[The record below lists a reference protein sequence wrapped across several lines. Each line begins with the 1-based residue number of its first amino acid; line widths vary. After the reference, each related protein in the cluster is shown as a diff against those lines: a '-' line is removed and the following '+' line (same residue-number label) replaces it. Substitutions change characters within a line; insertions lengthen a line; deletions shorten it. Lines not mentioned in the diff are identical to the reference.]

1 MPDDISP
8 DRVRAIAAMIRFLK
22 GWRIERISETP
33 MKAIYAALL
42 GMAMTVPVHAAER
55 TVKTESL
62 ACNPERQFHL
72 SERIRASGDT
82 KALKAFTAGA
92 LLAGTCVA
100 LKPGASVLLTPPVQL
115 SKGERARSGH
125 FSPRSR
131 HLSERV
137 VSGEP
142 SAVIAARRK

>member
-1 MPDDISP
+1 
-8 DRVRAIAAMIRFLK
+8 
-22 GWRIERISETP
+22 

-100 LKPGASVLLTPPVQL
+100 LKPGATVFTA
-115 SKGERARSGH
+115 GSGQDPGVIKVRPEGS
-125 FSPRSR
+125 FKTFFT
-131 HLSERV
+131 SE
-137 VSGEP
+137 
-142 SAVIAARRK
+142 SAFE